1 VRRYSV
7 QKCDRLGKNTG
18 APLEIYADSEIKAA
32 EIATGMKLRQ
42 RGRSGEMRARVRVA
56 GQASPP
62 TPFFAARWQSLT
74 SMGRTHLFQRG
85 EQKATLRRRRMGDA
99 EAFENFRSCDRAA
112 PLQALANL
120 AAFAPRSFRGLP
132 RPHVRRAV
140 LGDEFD
146 PSDHTVRKCS
156 TQVGLRNCPA
166 ARSPSCGAFF
176 GERRGS
182 QEKAPRLSPAG
193 GRVNNSQ
200 NL

>member
-1 VRRYSV
+1 
-7 QKCDRLGKNTG
+7 
-18 APLEIYADSEIKAA
+18 
-32 EIATGMKLRQ
+32 MKLRQ
-42 RGRSGEMRARVRVA
+42 RGRSGEMRARVHVA

-62 TPFFAARWQSLT
+62 TPFFAARALPPDVAKLNLYGPNSPV
-74 SMGRTHLFQRG
+74 SAGRAEGYL
-85 EQKATLRRRRMGDA
+85 ATRRMGDA

-132 RPHVRRAV
+132 RPHVRPAV

-156 TQVGLRNCPA
+156 SQVRLRNCPA
-166 ARSPSCGAFF
+166 ARSPGCGAFF
-176 GERRGS
+176 GQRRGS

-193 GRVNNSQ
+193 GRVNNPQ
-200 NL
+200 NLRNC